1 MTERD
6 LDQDWI
12 DGLAGRGGDA
22 DARRLRERILA
33 RETVEA
39 PFVPEIDPRREEEL
53 VARARRAGLLPRRN
67 VLAWPG
73 WQGLAGLAAAAS
85 VMLVLGFLMRPQRP
99 PAPVPETVRGAPD
112 GIVRIEAAD
121 PHALQHRIAE
131 DLQTVGVSAV
141 LYDRLN
147 AYGLDADLPSP
158 VPPQVAEILRRHR
171 IPVPPD
177 GVLKVELTEPSGR

>member
-6 LDQDWI
+6 LDQEFI

-39 PFVPEIDPRREEEL
+39 PFVPEIDPHREAQL
-53 VARARRAGLLPRRN
+53 VAKARRAGLLPGRR

-85 VMLVLGFLMRPQRP
+85 VMLVLGFLIRP
-99 PAPVPETVRGAPD
+99 PRPPVPAPETVRSAPG
-112 GIVRIEAAD
+112 GIVRVEAED

-131 DLQTVGVSAV
+131 DLQAAGVSAV

-147 AYGLDADLPSP
+147 TYGIDADLPSP
-158 VPPQVAEILRRHR
+158 VPPRVVEVLRRHK

-177 GVLKVELTEPSGR
+177 GVLKVELSEPASR